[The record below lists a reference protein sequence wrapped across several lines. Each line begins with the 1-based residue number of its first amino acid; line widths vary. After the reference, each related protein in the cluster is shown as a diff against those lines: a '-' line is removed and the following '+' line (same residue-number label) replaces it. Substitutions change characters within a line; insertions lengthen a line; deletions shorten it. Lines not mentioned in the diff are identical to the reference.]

1 MVSIRQ
7 ILVRVAPALALSLT
21 FLSAQTQAPAP
32 PVVAAVAAITAP
44 PVNHRF
50 PNNQTFH
57 YGVDWRVFNAG
68 TATLR
73 MESAGREQRAL
84 GTADSTGV
92 VSILFKVHD
101 RFESFFDPKTFCS
114 RGISK
119 HTEEGLRQLETD
131 ITFDAA
137 RGKSVLAEK
146 NLRQNTSKS
155 EENDIPS
162 CVTDVLSAIYYL
174 ASLPL
179 NNGVEHRFPLNDGGK
194 TAEVKAI
201 VEAREEVKVPAGA
214 FKTVR
219 VQVSA
224 NTGPLKDKGTI
235 VVWFSDDAARTPVQI
250 KTRRFWGSLVFRLQ
264 RVETAK

>member
-1 MVSIRQ
+1 LVSIRQ

-21 FLSAQTQAPAP
+21 FLPAQTHAPRAVVQIATISP
-32 PVVAAVAAITAP
+32 PPA
-44 PVNHRF
+44 NHRF
-50 PNNQTFH
+50 LNDQTLH
-57 YGVDWRVFNAG
+57 YGVEWRVFSAG
-68 TATLR
+68 VATLR
-73 MESAGREQRAL
+73 MEAAGREQRAL

-92 VSILFKVHD
+92 VSVLFRVHD

-114 RGISK
+114 RSISK
-119 HTEEGLRQLETD
+119 HTEEGRRQLETE
-131 ITFDAA
+131 ITFDSA
-137 RGKSVLAEK
+137 RGKSILAEK

-155 EENDIPS
+155 EENDIPP
-162 CVTDVLSAIYYL
+162 CVTDALSAIYYL

-179 NNGVEHRFPLNDGGK
+179 NNGMEHRFPLNDGGK

-201 VEAREEVKVPAGA
+201 VEEREELKVPAGT
-214 FKTVR
+214 FRTVR

-235 VVWFSDDAARTPVQI
+235 EVWFSDDAARTPVQI
-250 KTRRFWGSLVFRLQ
+250 KARRFWGTLVFRLQ